1 MLLFHGQIMTRMTA
15 ENISAVTVALGQRL
29 VKLEQQLRNGDG
41 VINEL
46 AMTYEDTVASLRQA
60 NAIREI
66 FQDPTSATG
75 T

>member
-1 MLLFHGQIMTRMTA
+1 MTRVTA
-15 ENISAVTVALGQRL
+15 ENISAVTVVLGQRL
-29 VKLEQQLRNGDG
+29 VKLEQLLRAGDG
-41 VINEL
+41 VLNEL

-66 FQDPTSATG
+66 FQDPTTVTG